1 MSLEPAPQLTGRE
14 DRLVEDPAAKASV
27 LMEALRYIRQWSGK
41 TMVMKVGG
49 EIIETP
55 AILDAFATD
64 VTLMRLVGMNPV
76 IVHGGGPQ
84 ISDVMTKFGKAPMFV
99 EGRRVTDPETMQIV
113 KMVLIGQIN
122 KGIVTAINQHGCS
135 AAGISGEDAR
145 LLEAERAFGPGGE
158 DLGQVGDVRRV
169 NSAIVDSLLAGE
181 FVPVIA
187 PIGTGEGGP
196 YNINADQ
203 VAGAVA
209 RSLKAEK
216 LIFLTNVKGL
226 LGDLQDE
233 SSLISE
239 VEVSGLERLLESG
252 SLSAGM
258 IPKISSLVSAMR
270 AGVRRGHIL
279 DGRIRH
285 ALLLEIFTDHGS
297 GTMVTP

>member
-1 MSLEPAPQLTGRE
+1 MNPDLRAASILQAEAS
-14 DRLVEDPAAKASV
+14 VEDPAAKAAV

-41 TMVMKVGG
+41 TMVIKVGG
-49 EIIETP
+49 EILED
-55 AILDAFATD
+55 ASILDAFATD

-84 ISDVMTKFGKAPMFV
+84 ITDAMARFGKNPVFV
-99 EGRRVTDPETMQIV
+99 EGRRVTDEETMQIV

-135 AAGISGEDAR
+135 AAGMSGEDAR
-145 LLEAERAFGPGGE
+145 LLEAEKSFGPLGE
-158 DLGQVGDVRRV
+158 DLGHVGNVRRV
-169 NSAIVDSLLAGE
+169 NSAILDSLVAGE
-181 FVPVIA
+181 FVPVLA
-187 PIGTGEGGP
+187 PVATGPDGP
-196 YNINADQ
+196 YNINADEA
-203 VAGAVA
+203 AGAVA

-226 LGDLQDE
+226 MGDVGDE
-233 SSLISE
+233 RSLVSQ
-239 VEVSGLERLLESG
+239 VEVKDLERMLETE

-258 IPKISSLVSAMR
+258 IPKIASVITAIR
-270 AGVRRGHIL
+270 GGVRRGHIL
-279 DGRIRH
+279 DGRTKH

>member
-1 MSLEPAPQLTGRE
+1 MNPDVAGSPLKPEF
-14 DRLVEDPAAKASV
+14 LVADPAAKASV

-41 TMVMKVGG
+41 TMVIKVGG
-49 EIIETP
+49 EILEDP
-55 AILDAFATD
+55 GILDAFATD
-64 VTLMRLVGMNPV
+64 VTLMRLVGMSPV

-84 ISDVMTKFGKAPMFV
+84 ISEAMVKFGKDPVFV
-99 EGRRVTDPETMQIV
+99 EGRRVTDEETMQIV

-122 KGIVTAINQHGCS
+122 KGIVTAINQHGCN

-145 LLEAERAFGPGGE
+145 LLEAERAPGPLGQ

-169 NSAIVDSLLAGE
+169 NSAILDSLVKGE
-181 FVPVIA
+181 FVPVLA
-187 PIGTGEGGP
+187 PVGTGPGGP

-203 VAGAVA
+203 AAGAVA

-226 LGDLQDE
+226 MGNVKDE
-233 SSLISE
+233 ESLMSE
-239 VEVSGLERLLESG
+239 VKVEDLERLLATD

-258 IPKISSLVSAMR
+258 IPKVSSVISAIR
-270 AGVRRGHIL
+270 GGVRRGHIL
-279 DGRIRH
+279 DGRTMH

-297 GTMVTP
+297 GTMVVP